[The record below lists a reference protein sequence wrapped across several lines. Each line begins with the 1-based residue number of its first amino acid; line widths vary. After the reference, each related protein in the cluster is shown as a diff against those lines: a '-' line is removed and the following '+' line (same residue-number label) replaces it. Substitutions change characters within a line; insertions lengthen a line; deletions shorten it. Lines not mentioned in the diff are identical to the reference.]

1 MKPQRTRVGITL
13 FHRPFWQM
21 IFFSFLNLDSFQ
33 HLGTQFVIIFS
44 NPDFEKKIL
53 HLEEMMSYRHYL

>member
-1 MKPQRTRVGITL
+1 
-13 FHRPFWQM
+13 M

-33 HLGTQFVIIFS
+33 HLETQFVIIFS
-44 NPDFEKKIL
+44 NPDFEKKFL